1 MPQQDGSNLPATT
14 GKREIALLGDDQVFI
29 KRTPDG
35 VLRAT
40 SAIVPLDLRRK
51 EIVSIE
57 GNFMITAI
65 GYDRL
70 NKIAGLSVV
79 YPPSTPY
86 TFMLDGI
93 PDTREVGNPFI
104 EYDDETGAIRTISVT
119 CLALGLSPI
128 GNWCITHERLR
139 FDLNRYFAMDAWS
152 KVKRNTACGGFESQA
167 LYEKRDEKEYYI
179 FVKVMPGWGLSL
191 DSRHAEVQKILTT
204 HFNRQK
210 FAERI
215 ASTICRRNAMKR
227 HPAIAKTNVMP
238 RDGVAEVQVYGWR
251 HDLDTAKINKM
262 INSAAQGRLPDN
274 IEVIAQ
280 ESEIEYG
287 SENGAAAET
296 EISSDDIDRTGGTAT
311 GDQTTLFDTEADDPS
326 DRESNLF
333 YLGECDERLGPRFLG
348 VVSEVVP
355 RIETIDSFNE
365 LNNDELEAACKE
377 LQKHM
382 GDYHGK
388 DHQHSGDER

>member
-1 MPQQDGSNLPATT
+1 MAP
-14 GKREIALLGDDQVFI
+14 LGDDQVFI

-35 VLRAT
+35 LVKAV
-40 SAIVPLDLRRK
+40 SAVVPLDLRRK

-70 NKIAGLSVV
+70 NKVAGLSVV

-86 TFMLDGI
+86 TFMINGV
-93 PDTREVGNPFI
+93 PDTRDVGNPFI

-152 KVKRNTACGGFESQA
+152 KVKRFKEVGQFQSKNI
-167 LYEKRDEKEYYI
+167 YDKRDDKDFYLFI
-179 FVKVMPGWGLSL
+179 KVMPGWGLAL
-191 DSRHAEVQKILTT
+191 DTRHAEIQKILTT

-227 HPAIAKTNVMP
+227 HPAIAKSTVMP
-238 RDGVAEVQVYGWR
+238 RDGIADVQVYGWR
-251 HDLDTAKINKM
+251 HDLDTVQINKM
-262 INSAAQGRLPDN
+262 IGSAAQGKLPPN
-274 IEVIAQ
+274 IEVI
-280 ESEIEYG
+280 SKDSDIEYG
-287 SENGAAAET
+287 SKDGAVVET
-296 EISSDDIDRTGGTAT
+296 EISSDDIDRGPS
-311 GDQTTLFDTEADDPS
+311 GDQDSLFDDDANVLSEREA
-326 DRESNLF
+326 NLF
-333 YLGECDERLGPRFLG
+333 YIGDCDERLGARFLD
-348 VVSEVVP
+348 VVSGIVP
-355 RIETIDSFNE
+355 RIETIDNFSE
-365 LNNDELEAACKE
+365 LTNDELEAACVE

-382 GDYHGK
+382 GDHHGK
-388 DHQHSGDER
+388 DS

>member
-1 MPQQDGSNLPATT
+1 MSQDGRNLPATT
-14 GKREIALLGDDQVFI
+14 QKREISSLGDDQVFI
-29 KRTPDG
+29 KRTPG
-35 VLRAT
+35 GLVKAI

-70 NKIAGLSVV
+70 NKVAGLSVV

-86 TFMLDGI
+86 TFMINGV
-93 PDTREVGNPFI
+93 PDTRDVGNPFI

-152 KVKRNTACGGFESQA
+152 KVKRFTEVGQFQSKNVYDA
-167 LYEKRDEKEYYI
+167 RDDKDFYLFI
-179 FVKVMPGWGLSL
+179 KVMPGWGLSL
-191 DSRHAEVQKILTT
+191 DTRHAEIQKILTT

-227 HPAIAKTNVMP
+227 HPAIAKSTVIP
-238 RDGVAEVQVYGWR
+238 QGGIADVQVYGWR
-251 HDLDTAKINKM
+251 HDLDTVQINKM
-262 INSAAQGRLPDN
+262 IGSAAQGRLPPN
-274 IEVIAQ
+274 IEVLSK
-280 ESEIEYG
+280 ESEIKYG
-287 SENGAAAET
+287 SEDGAVAEN
-296 EISSDDIDRTGGTAT
+296 EISRDDIDRGPSA
-311 GDQTTLFDTEADDPS
+311 DQGSLFDADANTLS
-326 DRESNLF
+326 DRDANLF
-333 YLGECDERLGPRFLG
+333 YIGDCDERLGSRFLG
-348 VVSEVVP
+348 IVSDIVP
-355 RIETIDSFNE
+355 RIETIDNFNE
-365 LNNDELEAACKE
+365 LTNDELEAACVE

-382 GDYHGK
+382 GDHHGK
-388 DHQHSGDER
+388 DS